1 MDCVGSGHVQN
12 GDLPGPPSGRQRM
25 CLVYSD
31 GGWSIHLASQRGAPS
46 LFILR
51 VHRRVC
57 THARPFNVVVL
68 QLVACSPSL
77 LRRAFINSRVRR
89 GWTRNKGTCLRTEY
103 FTQHGAPDAAI
114 KFHNFNLQQRTAVFQ
129 GFVSQNRTHLPGHRK
144 KKIVPIR
151 RLKFPFLNDESAK
164 PGCTGQQSNPIVF
177 PRPRPSPRS
186 RNAACTAACQTQQ
199 LGIAHSFRNSKFPIN
214 SSRLV
219 SSVSTYKIKFWFKW
233 EIWGN
238 DFWGPKLARLWSV
251 ELDLLHILHAPGY
264 VHCTVLL
271 Q

>member
-1 MDCVGSGHVQN
+1 MDKKQGHLFAHGVFYTARSTGRGYQISQFQSSTTNGCVPGLCFPKQN
-12 GDLPGPPSGRQRM
+12 TPP
-25 CLVYSD
+25 
-31 GGWSIHLASQRGAPS
+31 
-46 LFILR
+46 
-51 VHRRVC
+51 
-57 THARPFNVVVL
+57 RP
-68 QLVACSPSL
+68 P
-77 LRRAFINSRVRR
+77 
-89 GWTRNKGTCLRTEY
+89 
-103 FTQHGAPDAAI
+103 
-114 KFHNFNLQQRTAVFQ
+114 
-129 GFVSQNRTHLPGHRK
+129 K

-186 RNAACTAACQTQQ
+186 RNAACIAACQTQQ

-219 SSVSTYKIKFWFKW
+219 SSPLLAPPPVSTYKIKFWFKW

-264 VHCTVLL
+264 VHRTVLL